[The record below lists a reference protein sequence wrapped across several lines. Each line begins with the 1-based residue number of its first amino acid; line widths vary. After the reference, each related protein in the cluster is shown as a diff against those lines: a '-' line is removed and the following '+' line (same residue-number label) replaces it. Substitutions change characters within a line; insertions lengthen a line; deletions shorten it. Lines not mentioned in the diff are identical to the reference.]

1 MRQITLLLMLL
12 SLLSACSS
20 ADNDSSNGNSPAPAS
35 FSGEVDI
42 IYPTN
47 GTVVYAET
55 LTITGTLFGA
65 DSQAITLQLVNPDGE
80 AIAEASITA
89 QTGDWQ
95 VELPHGY
102 TGEPTEITIRAIP
115 SGSDVG
121 AYDSH
126 TIFMADLSFRPE
138 GRFATIR
145 TPSEDSPVGGDSVLV
160 QGTASGLSTNVIFV
174 TLLDANGNPIDEQ
187 RVELFNPFFIDEVVW
202 QTELITGGYLGNS
215 QIQIVEDGDA
225 EVLTTV
231 RIVIGDSAG

>member
-20 ADNDSSNGNSPAPAS
+20 TGDDNSNENSPAS

-65 DSQAITLQLVNPDGE
+65 DSQAITLQLVNLDGE
-80 AIAEASITA
+80 AIAEASLTA

-145 TPSEDSPVGGDSVLV
+145 TPSDASPVGGDSILV
-160 QGTASGLSTNVIFV
+160 EGTASGLSTNVIFV
-174 TLLDANGNPIDEQ
+174 TLLDGNGNPIDEQ
-187 RVELFNPFFIDEVVW
+187 RVDVFNPFFIDEVVW
-202 QTELITGGYLGNS
+202 RTELVTGGYLGNG
-215 QIQIVEDGDA
+215 QIQIIEEDDS

-231 RIVIGDSAG
+231 NIVIGDSAG